1 MVGLMKNAR
10 SQIGPYTTG
19 EEIANSV
26 THGVGA
32 ALAVAALVVLV
43 VLAARRG
50 DAWRVVS
57 FSVYGATLILLYLA
71 STLYH
76 AFPWPRVK
84 RLFKIFDHT
93 SIYLL
98 IAGTYTPVCL
108 VALRGAWGWTLF
120 GLIWAMAVGG
130 ILFKVFLIGRARI
143 LSVVFYIGMGW
154 LAVIAVKPMWTLMPK
169 ASIAWIFAGGA
180 FYTLG
185 IVFYAMKKVRY
196 HHAVWHGFVLCG
208 SVAHFFGMLVIA

>member
-1 MVGLMKNAR
+1 MDPSMQAEYTQRK
-10 SQIGPYTTG
+10 PYSTG
-19 EEIANSV
+19 EEVAHAV

-32 ALAVAALVVLV
+32 ALAVAGLVVLV
-43 VLAARRG
+43 VLAARRA
-50 DAWRVVS
+50 DAWRIVA

-84 RLFKIFDHT
+84 RVFKVLDHS
-93 SIYLL
+93 SIYML
-98 IAGTYTPVCL
+98 IAGTYTPICL
-108 VALRGAWGWTLF
+108 VAMRGPWGWTLF

-130 ILFKVFLIGRARI
+130 ICYKIFLIGRAKI
-143 LSVVFYIGMGW
+143 LSVVFYIAMGW
-154 LAVIAVKPMWTLMPK
+154 LAVIAVKPMWIMLPK
-169 ASIAWIFAGGA
+169 SAIAWIFAGGL

-185 IVFYAMKKVRY
+185 VVFYAMKGVRY

-208 SVAHFFGMLVIA
+208 SVCHFFAMLVLA